1 MKKIKLIL
9 LLLFFT
15 VFINKDIYPN
25 VTNKIIAKIDNQ
37 IISSFE
43 LKNKIKMILFFSKQ
57 EINQSNVDKVKTIAL
72 RALVNSKL
80 KENEIINRN
89 ISIENNLKL
98 VNYLKSIYANFNT
111 NEEGFKR
118 LFIQNDID
126 FDLYLNEVKHEMAW
140 QNLIYRIYK
149 DKVVVNEKEIIDEL
163 NNFIQSQRNLE
174 KFELAEIIILGV
186 NESENKKNIEEVLNQ
201 IQIEGFNDT
210 AIKFSQSSTAFNGG
224 NIGWV
229 NSKSLSKDILSIV
242 KNLKV
247 GEVSKPFFQ
256 TNSIVFLKLI
266 NKKRENINDINIET
280 VKSNIIT
287 AKSNELL
294 NIFSN
299 NHLSKIKNKAFIKYN
314 E

>member
-1 MKKIKLIL
+1 
-9 LLLFFT
+9 
-15 VFINKDIYPN
+15 
-25 VTNKIIAKIDNQ
+25 IAKIDNQ

-89 ISIENNLKL
+89 ILIENNLKL

-126 FDLYLNEVKHEMAW
+126 FDLYLNEVKHEIAW

-210 AIKFSQSSTAFNGG
+210 A
-224 NIGWV
+224 
-229 NSKSLSKDILSIV
+229 
-242 KNLKV
+242 
-247 GEVSKPFFQ
+247 
-256 TNSIVFLKLI
+256 
-266 NKKRENINDINIET
+266 
-280 VKSNIIT
+280 
-287 AKSNELL
+287 
-294 NIFSN
+294 
-299 NHLSKIKNKAFIKYN
+299 
-314 E
+314 

>member
-1 MKKIKLIL
+1 MKKKKLIT
-9 LLLFFT
+9 LLLFFV
-15 VFINKDIYPN
+15 VFMSKDIYPN

-80 KENEIINRN
+80 KENEIIDRN

-98 VNYLKSIYANFNT
+98 GNYLKSIYANFNT
-111 NEEGFKR
+111 DEEGFKK

-126 FDLYLNEVKHEMAW
+126 FDLYLDEVKHEMAW

-163 NNFIQSQRNLE
+163 NNFIKSQRNLE
-174 KFELAEIIILGV
+174 KFELAEIMILGV
-186 NESENKKNIEEVLNQ
+186 NESENKKNIDEILNQ

-229 NSKSLSKDILSIV
+229 NSKSLSEDILSIV

-247 GEVSKPFFQ
+247 GEVSEPFFS
-256 TNSIVFLKLI
+256 TNTIIFLKLI
-266 NKKRENINDINIET
+266 NKKKENISDINIET